1 MNNEIELKNQ
11 IIEIMQQESDLLDVI
26 LSQQSVVHK
35 SVSKRNWENIES
47 VMSNLQDL
55 SDKFV
60 ELESKRVLLCN
71 QVNIFQ
77 DPELSPVIRNVR
89 TKLNKSKVENRVLNE
104 YISTTRK
111 FLQGIFDEVI
121 PQRRNILYSK
131 NGNVI
136 KPELSSVVLNQFI

>member
-71 QVNIFQ
+71 QINIFQ

-121 PQRRNILYSK
+121 PQRRNVLY
-131 NGNVI
+131 
-136 KPELSSVVLNQFI
+136 FIR

>member
-71 QVNIFQ
+71 KINIFQ

-104 YISTTRK
+104 YISTTRQ

-121 PQRRNILYSK
+121 PQRRNVLYSK

-136 KPELSSVVLNQFI
+136 